1 MQMGRC
7 QKSPLKCKNST
18 FSLTKRCK
26 LLRGPEG
33 QQYSSRQRGLA
44 TMGAEWSQSAGPL
57 SRCHGD
63 PTRAYQRYF
72 LRRKAVH
79 TCPGGPANPDR
90 KPSPFSSPGAWGRE
104 LCFVFIKKKKK
115 RSRAFC
121 VIPSRH
127 CNLARAACT
136 GRSHSQDPAP
146 TPRLPKTGSP
156 VKLQGRQANPC
167 ILCKPSPKMQRW
179 VTQHQS

>member
-44 TMGAEWSQSAGPL
+44 TMGAEWSQSAGPQ

-63 PTRAYQRYF
+63 PTRAYHRYF
-72 LRRKAVH
+72 LRRKAEH
-79 TCPGGPANPDR
+79 TRPGGPANPDR
-90 KPSPFSSPGAWGRE
+90 KPLPFSSPGAWGRE

-115 RSRAFC
+115 KKISGLLSSHLVT
-121 VIPSRH
+121 VI
-127 CNLARAACT
+127 
-136 GRSHSQDPAP
+136 
-146 TPRLPKTGSP
+146 
-156 VKLQGRQANPC
+156 
-167 ILCKPSPKMQRW
+167 
-179 VTQHQS
+179 